1 VKPSAELDHWA
12 RLVEY
17 YQEEACQLTLA
28 GEPEYAAIFE
38 KAIPSAIQQRERWR
52 HVVLSGK

>member
-1 VKPSAELDHWA
+1 MNATAELEHWS
-12 RLVEY
+12 RRVDYLL
-17 YQEEACQLTLA
+17 EEATQLTLA